1 MQEQLQPRQ
10 TLERIDVSS
19 LDVETPKS
27 RPQSGSRNLPD
38 GDPAVGGI
46 LAIAAIVIVAM
57 SLRPG
62 IVSVGPILPSIID
75 EFQLS
80 HATASL
86 LVSIPDV
93 LMGLLALP
101 TPWLARRFGRNP
113 VLLTAL
119 VSLALSIFARA
130 FSTAASELLMTTVGV
145 GIGIA
150 IAGALVAGFIKEYF
164 PARAA
169 FVMGIYATA
178 LSFGSSLSA
187 AITGPIAT
195 NAESGWRVASGIWSI
210 FGLFAIIAWLA
221 VVMSERRNA
230 VAERKQTAVMRLPI
244 KNRKAWGIALYFACI
259 NFLFYSLLSWITS
272 VYVEIG
278 FSTTTAGFILA
289 TFLVVFMA
297 ANPIFGWLSK
307 SLDRRA
313 WLAGCGLFAMAG
325 LVPLA
330 VVPDLAPFL
339 FIAVCAIGL
348 GGAFTLAMT
357 LPLDNTRS
365 VEEANSWNAFVMMV
379 AYIVAATGPLLVGR
393 LRDLNGNFQIA
404 MWLLVAVAAL
414 MCVLSPFLKPN
425 IHHHSD

>member
-1 MQEQLQPRQ
+1 MP
-10 TLERIDVSS
+10 T

-27 RPQSGSRNLPD
+27 RSQSDIRNSGGSGL
-38 GDPAVGGI
+38 AAGGI
-46 LAIAAIVIVAM
+46 IAIVAIVVVAM

-62 IVSVGPILPSIID
+62 IVSVGPILPSIIN

-80 HATASL
+80 HTAASL

-119 VSLALSIFARA
+119 VLLALSIAARA
-130 FSTAASELLMTTVGV
+130 FSTAAFELLLTTVGI
-145 GIGIA
+145 GTGIA

-169 FVMGIYATA
+169 LVMGIYATA
-178 LSFGSSLSA
+178 LSFGSSFSA
-187 AITGPIAT
+187 AVTGPIAT
-195 NAESGWRVASGIWSI
+195 NAASGWRLASGIWSI
-210 FGLFAIIAWLA
+210 LGIFAIVAWLTIILK
-221 VVMSERRNA
+221 ERRNPIA
-230 VAERKQTAVMRLPI
+230 AQKQTASMRLPLR
-244 KNRKAWGIALYFACI
+244 NGKAWGIALYFACI
-259 NFLFYSLLSWITS
+259 NFLFYSLLSWTTS

-297 ANPIFGWLSK
+297 ANPVFGWLSR

-313 WLAGCGLFAMAG
+313 WLAVCGLLAVAG

-330 VVPDLAPFL
+330 IVPDLAPFL
-339 FIAVCAIGL
+339 FISVCAIGL

-357 LPLDNTRS
+357 LPLDNTKT
-365 VEEANSWNAFVMMV
+365 VGEANSWNAFVMMV
-379 AYIVAATGPLLVGR
+379 AYLVAATGPLLVGR
-393 LRDLNGNFQIA
+393 LRDVNGNFQLA

-414 MCVLSPFLKPN
+414 MCLLSPFLKPDTLLHN
-425 IHHHSD
+425 PD